1 MSIANTTLND
11 DFSTRRTALRNIY
24 ARGRVIFMNGE
35 NLQKAIDAA
44 KETQRSLADKLGVT
58 ANTVWRWRSGK
69 QEPDDETKKKIA
81 QFLGVPVAF
90 LMEDPPPPLYPGT
103 TEAVLPVFVAS
114 RSRSLSSIP
123 IRQLPGGLFAVN
135 NIVFVPKLPPEY
147 TAHCGGSGLATAE
160 ITDPAIDY
168 EVVAESKIGPI
179 DPMHPPYAVTTDGS
193 SMVDF
198 GIPPNT
204 TVVVNPAEHVEPGN
218 LVLVE
223 INGNPVIKKLY
234 PRGENVRLLSSD
246 GRELLVTKEDL
257 DFEYVKI
264 CGKIIKADLELDHRP

>member
-1 MSIANTTLND
+1 
-11 DFSTRRTALRNIY
+11 
-24 ARGRVIFMNGE
+24 
-35 NLQKAIDAA
+35 
-44 KETQRSLADKLGVT
+44 
-58 ANTVWRWRSGK
+58 
-69 QEPDDETKKKIA
+69 
-81 QFLGVPVAF
+81 
-90 LMEDPPPPLYPGT
+90 
-103 TEAVLPVFVAS
+103 
-114 RSRSLSSIP
+114 
-123 IRQLPGGLFAVN
+123 
-135 NIVFVPKLPPEY
+135 
-147 TAHCGGSGLATAE
+147 
-160 ITDPAIDY
+160 
-168 EVVAESKIGPI
+168 
-179 DPMHPPYAVTTDGS
+179 MHPPYAVTTDGS